1 MKNFFKFYSNIRIGK
16 KLALGFGFILLI
28 GTLVAL
34 TGINYLSTISVNV
47 EKISQLKA
55 ITDQFSQA
63 RLARLKFLDTK
74 DLSYIDANER
84 ELVKVDRSLAALKTY
99 HWSSKKKQM
108 LSELSSAL
116 KDYRGSRS
124 MLVAETLKSE
134 MLLKELN
141 VAPQIADLSN
151 LAQASAG
158 NAAQGNTPAQ
168 ISDVI
173 QHLKGI
179 SVRVTLLQLKNT
191 EAAQQTLLQFID
203 GSVQLINTLRP
214 QLTPEEGVY
223 LDLVRKT
230 LLVKKG
236 LISNYNAS
244 YSRQH
249 EAIVALGRAG
259 NVLTTTSDWLFANEL
274 SVTHSAISK
283 ADTWMIILTVVAL
296 ILGVGI
302 SLIISNQITAP
313 LRDTLRVAKKI
324 AGGDLRDD
332 LQTSRRDELG
342 QLMQAMGEMSAGLR
356 SMIADIRA
364 GIIHVSHASA
374 EIAAGNTDLSGR
386 TEEQATALEQT
397 AASMEQLTST
407 VKQNVEN
414 IHHSNRLASATSETA
429 DKGGELVDRMVKT
442 MSEIHLS
449 SGKIAEI
456 TSVINSIAFQT
467 NILAL
472 NAAVE
477 AARAGEQG
485 RGFAVVASEVRSLAQ
500 KSANAAKEIDTLI
513 SDSVTRIHAGSI
525 LVEQAGITMQSVVK
539 SVNNMTGVLNE
550 IANASEEQ
558 NMGISQ
564 IGQAIVE
571 MDSVTQQNA
580 ALVEESSAA
589 ANALR
594 DQAHLLSLSISR
606 FATE

>member
-1 MKNFFKFYSNIRIGK
+1 MKIFSSFFSNIRIGK
-16 KLALGFGFILLI
+16 KLAIGFGFILLL
-28 GTLVAL
+28 GALVAL

-47 EKISQLKA
+47 EKINQLKA
-55 ITDQFSQA
+55 VTDQFSQA
-63 RLARLKFLDTK
+63 RLARLKFIDTR
-74 DLSYIDANER
+74 DLSYINANER
-84 ELVKVDRSLAALKTY
+84 ELVKVDHSLAALKTY
-99 HWSSKKKQM
+99 HWSSKKQQM
-108 LSELSSAL
+108 LAELSSAL
-116 KDYRGSRS
+116 KDYRESRT

-134 MLLKELN
+134 TLINELS
-141 VAPQIADLSN
+141 VTPQIAALSSM
-151 LAQASAG
+151 AQTFAG
-158 NAAQGNTPAQ
+158 NAAQGNTSAE

-173 QHLKGI
+173 QHLKGV
-179 SVRVTLLQLKNT
+179 SVRVRLLQLQNN
-191 EAAQQTLLQFID
+191 EAAQQALLQFLD
-203 GSVQLINTLRP
+203 ESVQLINTLNPR
-214 QLTPEEGVY
+214 LNPEDGTY
-223 LDLVRKT
+223 LNTVRNA
-230 LLVKKG
+230 LLEKKAV
-236 LISNYNAS
+236 ISNYNAS
-244 YSRQH
+244 YNRQH
-249 EAIVALGRAG
+249 EATIALGSAG
-259 NVLTTTSDWLFANEL
+259 NVLTSTSDWLFANEL
-274 SVTHSAISK
+274 SVTHAAITK
-283 ADTWMIILTVVAL
+283 ADSWMIILTVVAL
-296 ILGVGI
+296 ILGTGI
-302 SLIISNQITAP
+302 ALIISNQITAP
-313 LRDTLRVAKKI
+313 LRDTLLVAKKI
-324 AGGDLRDD
+324 AGGDLRDN

-342 QLMQAMGEMSAGLR
+342 QLILAMGEMSAGLR

-364 GIIHVSHASA
+364 GIMQVSHASA

-414 IHHSNRLASATSETA
+414 IHHSNRLACATSETA

-449 SGKIAEI
+449 SGKIADI

-485 RGFAVVASEVRSLAQ
+485 RGFAVVASEVRSLAK
-500 KSANAAKEIDTLI
+500 KSADAAKEIEKLI
-513 SDSVTRIHAGSI
+513 SDSVTRIHAGSV
-525 LVEQAGITMQSVVK
+525 LVEQAGSTMKSVVK

-594 DQAHLLSLSISR
+594 DQAHILSLSISR